1 MTDVLVLN
9 ADAQPVSYLPL
20 SAIQWKEAITYLWM
34 DKVTVLD
41 WYDDWIVSS
50 PSWETKVPA
59 VIMMKQMM
67 KRRTKPRFGKNNL
80 YIRDLFTCQYC
91 DNRFSKVNLTLDHV
105 VPLSKGGRTEWTNI
119 VAACGPCN
127 VAKGNKT
134 IMKPKRNPRQP
145 DYYEL
150 VSKRKQLEFTNLKH
164 PTWGNYI

>member
-1 MTDVLVLN
+1 MSDVLVLN

-20 SAIQWKEAITYLWM
+20 SAIPWKEAITYLWM
-34 DKVTVLD
+34 DKVIVLD

-67 KRRTKPRFGKNNL
+67 KRRTNPRFGKNNL

-91 DNRFSKVNLTLDHV
+91 DHRFVKSKLTLDHV
-105 VPLSKGGRTEWTNI
+105 VPLSLGGRTAWTNI

-127 VAKGNKT
+127 VSKGNKT
-134 IMKPKRNPRQP
+134 IMKPNRRPRQP